1 MAMRRLCVTILI
13 FSLLQLSLCN
23 PDFTALL
30 AFKSSSDHFNSLSSW
45 SNSTHPCSG
54 SWLGVTCNNG
64 RVTHLVLDRLNLTG
78 STRALARLPQL
89 RLLSLNHNRLS
100 SAVNL
105 SSWPNLKHL
114 YLSDNRFSGEF
125 PAGVS
130 SIRRIRRLVLSHNN
144 FSGEIPMNK
153 LTQLRH
159 LLTLRLEENS
169 FTGTLSSNSS
179 SSSIYDFN
187 VSGNNLA
194 GEIPAW
200 LSQFPLSSFARNAKL
215 CGKPLGSMS
224 RRRTGVHR
232 EMGGS
237 DGAPRERNEMVM
249 FEGCKGFSKVDD
261 LLKASAE
268 LLGKGSVGST
278 YKVVMEGG
286 GVVAVK
292 RVREG
297 LKRRE
302 IDGLMK
308 EIGGLRHRNIVSLR
322 AYYFS
327 RDELLL
333 VYDFLT
339 QWKLAFS
346 LARLQNF
353 AGNRGPGR
361 TPLDWTTRLK
371 LASGAARGLAFLH
384 GCNKSKLTHGHL
396 TSSNIIVDTSGN
408 ACIAD
413 IGLHHFLPAQSSSS
427 DNAYTPP
434 ELAVNHHHAK
444 LSQKADVYSF
454 GVVLLEILTGKMV
467 VGEGETSLA
476 KWVEMRQEEEW
487 TWEVFDL
494 SCGGIKRWSRR

>member
-1 MAMRRLCVTILI
+1 
-13 FSLLQLSLCN
+13 
-23 PDFTALL
+23 
-30 AFKSSSDHFNSLSSW
+30 
-45 SNSTHPCSG
+45 
-54 SWLGVTCNNG
+54 
-64 RVTHLVLDRLNLTG
+64 
-78 STRALARLPQL
+78 
-89 RLLSLNHNRLS
+89 
-100 SAVNL
+100 
-105 SSWPNLKHL
+105 
-114 YLSDNRFSGEF
+114 
-125 PAGVS
+125 
-130 SIRRIRRLVLSHNN
+130 
-144 FSGEIPMNK
+144 MNK

-215 CGKPLGSMS
+215 CGKPLGYSCSNGPTKTSKRKRRVSDALILVIIIFDAVAGVGIIMTVGWCCYRSMS

-333 VYDFLT
+333 VYDFLPNG
-339 QWKLAFS
+339 S
-346 LARLQNF
+346 LHSLLH
-353 AGNRGPGR
+353 GNRGPGR

-371 LASGAARGLAFLH
+371 LASGAAKGLAFLH

-487 TWEVFDL
+487 TWEVFDFELWRYKEMEQEMKALLQIALLCLAPLPRDRPKMSMMHKMIEDIRMKGGQKDGVVL
-494 SCGGIKRWSRR
+494 SPLSSGYSSQSESTPNFTSS